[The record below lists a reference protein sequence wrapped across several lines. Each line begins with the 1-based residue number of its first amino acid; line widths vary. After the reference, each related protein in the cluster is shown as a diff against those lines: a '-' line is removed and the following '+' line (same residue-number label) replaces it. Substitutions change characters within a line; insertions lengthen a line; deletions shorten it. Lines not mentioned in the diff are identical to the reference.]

1 MQING
6 RKIRDRIEGELREKL
21 LHRSVKPTLAI
32 FIVGENP
39 VIEGFVNLKKRFAH
53 NIGVQVLEQR
63 FPIDVSQ
70 DEFNTALDLCVQNSH
85 ISGIV
90 VQLPLP
96 SHLDTEIILNTIPPS
111 KDVDVLSVLGLKNF
125 EQGTSPILPPVV
137 GAVREIFRETNVELS
152 GKKALVVGR
161 GRLVGMPVSMWL
173 RAQGALVEVVDRS
186 SGNLSEY
193 TRWAEIIVS
202 GAGVPGLIQSEMLT
216 PGVALIDAG
225 SSEDRGRVVGD
236 IAPECEHIAQF
247 ITPVPGGV
255 GPITVAV
262 LFQNLVRLSEE
273 SH

>member
-1 MQING
+1 MRING
-6 RKIRDRIEGELREKL
+6 KKIRDKIEGELREKL
-21 LHRSVKPTLAI
+21 LHRHVKPILAI

-39 VIEGFVNLKKRFAH
+39 VIEGFVNLKKIFAH

-63 FPIDVSQ
+63 FSAGVSQ
-70 DEFNTALDLCVQNSH
+70 DEFKKALDLCVQSAN

-96 SHLDTEIILNTIPPS
+96 SHLDTEIILNTIPPT

-137 GAVREIFRETNVELS
+137 GAVREIFRETNVELV
-152 GKKALVVGR
+152 GKKALVIGR
-161 GRLVGMPVSMWL
+161 GRLVGMPVAVWL

-193 TRWAEIIVS
+193 THEAEIVVS
-202 GAGVPGLIQSEMLT
+202 GAGVPGLIHSEILT
-216 PGVALIDAG
+216 PGVVLIDAG
-225 SSEDRGRVVGD
+225 SSEDAGRIVGD
-236 IAPECEHIAQF
+236 ITPECEHVAQF